1 MKTTMT
7 YDPVTKA
14 IHWLLFL
21 LVAAQ
26 YAVGEIMPHI
36 GRHTQDTGLVAVHMA
51 LGATVLAAVAAA
63 ILWRFFHPVPQL
75 AELPGWQRAAAM
87 LTHWLL
93 LGLVLAL
100 TLLGW
105 AASGYRGWTIG
116 IFGLIPLPAIAR
128 KGDAWAHTA
137 GDIHNLLVNALLAL
151 VALHAAAALYHH
163 FVRRDGV
170 LKRMLPES

>member
-1 MKTTMT
+1 MS
-7 YDPVTKA
+7 YDPVTKT

-36 GRHTQDTGLVAVHMA
+36 GRNTRDAGLVAVHMA
-51 LGATVLAAVAAA
+51 LGATVLATVAVA
-63 ILWRFFHPVPQL
+63 ILWRLFHPVPQL
-75 AELPGWQRAAAM
+75 AGLPAWQRVTAT

-105 AASGYRGWTIG
+105 AASGYRGWTIS
-116 IFGLIPLPAIAR
+116 IFGLIPLPAIAQ

-151 VALHAAAALYHH
+151 AALHVAAALYHQ
-163 FVRRDGV
+163 FVRHDSV
-170 LKRMLPES
+170 LKRMLPGG